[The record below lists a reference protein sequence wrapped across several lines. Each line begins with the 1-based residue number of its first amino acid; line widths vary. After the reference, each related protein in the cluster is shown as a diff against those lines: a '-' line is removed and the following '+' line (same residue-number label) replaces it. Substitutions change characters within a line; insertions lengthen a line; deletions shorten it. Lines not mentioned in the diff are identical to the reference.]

1 MPVNLHHFSRDT
13 TKGNEECYLISRKA
27 KGDAEEEA
35 QLATVL
41 QLSAA
46 EMICTDL
53 DWEGRSYSNTTRQP
67 FRSREASLLVS
78 LLAPYLDAQSTIR
91 LMSANGALS
100 RSQDVCLDT
109 TSKIRI
115 DHFWAFISVRWSS
128 TFSVGQ
134 VWLSDGLKG
143 GENKLVWR
151 SPAYGAL
158 GTWTRVSQ
166 PNLRACGP
174 PPAGPRSE
182 LGAGQAPCHTVE
194 GPFQRGTRVI
204 VSVAVQITR
213 CFHS

>member
-1 MPVNLHHFSRDT
+1 
-13 TKGNEECYLISRKA
+13 
-27 KGDAEEEA
+27 
-35 QLATVL
+35 
-41 QLSAA
+41 
-46 EMICTDL
+46 
-53 DWEGRSYSNTTRQP
+53 
-67 FRSREASLLVS
+67 LLVS

-109 TSKIRI
+109 TSKICI

-182 LGAGQAPCHTVE
+182 LGAGQAPCV
-194 GPFQRGTRVI
+194 RVI
-204 VSVAVQITR
+204 LSRGRSKGALVSSCPLPFRSHDVSIRELLGIGWGFREAD
-213 CFHS
+213 